1 LTFDPRIIIYYCPS
15 EKTGRIKPASGI
27 RQMKHRSPTRLRIL
41 WPGKTRKRE
50 WRALE
55 EFYLARIRHLAPCEL
70 VEAREAKGLKD
81 REVEKIKKIEA
92 KSLEKHLG
100 DDYIIGLF
108 DRGKEMS
115 SEDLARFLGGRLSSA
130 RPTAFIVGGFA
141 GLAADLLDKADFRLS
156 LSRLT
161 FSHELCRV
169 VLLEQVYR
177 ALTILKGKNYAK

>member
-1 LTFDPRIIIYYCPS
+1 LGA
-15 EKTGRIKPASGI
+15 GREKPAPGI
-27 RQMKHRSPTRLRIL
+27 RRMKHRSPTRLRIL
-41 WPGKTRKRE
+41 WPGKTKKRE

-55 EFYLARIRHLAPCEL
+55 EFYLARIRQLVPCEL
-70 VEAREAKGLKD
+70 VETKEAKGLKD
-81 REVEKIKKIEA
+81 REVEKIKTIEA
-92 KSLEKHLG
+92 KNLEKHLG

-115 SEDLARFLGGRLSSA
+115 SGDLARFLGERLSSP

-141 GLAADLLDKADFRLS
+141 GLASDFMDRSDFHLS
-156 LSRLT
+156 LSRMT

>member
-1 LTFDPRIIIYYCPS
+1 LAGRETTSPERRI
-15 EKTGRIKPASGI
+15 
-27 RQMKHRSPTRLRIL
+27 MKHRSPTRLRIL
-41 WPGKTRKRE
+41 WPGKSKRRE

-55 EFYLARIRHLAPCEL
+55 EFYLARIRQIVPCEL
-70 VEAREAKGLKD
+70 VETREAKGLKD
-81 REVEKIKKIEA
+81 REVEKIKAIEA
-92 KSLEKHLG
+92 KNLEKHLD

-115 SEDLARFLGGRLSSA
+115 SEDLARFLGGRLSLP

-141 GLAADLLDKADFRLS
+141 GLAADLMEKADFRLS
-156 LSRLT
+156 LSRMT